1 MGKNKERSPR
11 VKCTGL
17 GAVLTFS
24 EVLFEYTGISESG
37 QYACSQTLAWTDVSD
52 GFPGNKVGKKH
63 KGISWTLVCKH

>member
-1 MGKNKERSPR
+1 MDWFG
-11 VKCTGL
+11 G
-17 GAVLTFS
+17 GITFS